1 MKRRGIAMF
10 LALCLSLSLVSGG
23 AAAAGNN
30 PFADVPSSH
39 WANEA
44 VNYVYGKGMMNGVG
58 KDTFQPKGSL
68 TRAMFVTIL
77 GRMAGVKENA
87 YPGTS
92 FGDVPVGQWY
102 SPYVAW
108 AAQTG
113 VTGGTGGGKFSPT
126 SAVTREQMATMIARY
141 TESADLTLGESSDPA
156 PSFTD
161 QSAVAS
167 WAREGVD
174 LMRRTG
180 ILTGYEDGS
189 FQPQRTA
196 NRAEAAAIFMRLD
209 QSAGGSAQAAY
220 TVTFDTNGGSAVPSQ
235 TVKHGQTV
243 QKPADPTRPGKRFQ
257 GWQSKGTGK
266 AYDFKAPV
274 TGNLTLVA
282 VWAEDMGEDTLYELT
297 DDRVVIDPVEQI
309 PYVKDILLVFLKPG
323 LSEGEK
329 EQLAEQIGG
338 TIAGDIAGDINILQ
352 ISVKGNSLAEMEG
365 MANALQKD
373 DRVMYATCDYPVPA
387 KSVTSMAS
395 GRAADSGDWWYSAV
409 RADEAW
415 KNYRACFGDITVGV
429 IDNGVESQHPE
440 LSGSVTFA
448 SPYYQSYNDL
458 LFPDEKNEKRLNH
471 GTHVSGIIAAK
482 EDGKGMTGVAPQ
494 ADIVFASYTAD
505 NDPSWNTVLSE
516 IHALKCEIEKGAKVI
531 NCSFGITY
539 HDEAGYQEGKS
550 SGALEFQ
557 YDTYLEFLRVRNRA
571 VAERSKAIAAATCD
585 LIRAGEEFLVVQAAG
600 NGINS
605 RGPGVDAWYS
615 SYWAGCSKATVGD
628 VCQKYNLSY
637 DELDKRILVVSGV
650 SKKKSGN
657 AYVMDPA
664 LNYGEMVDICA
675 PGQDIKSSIYN
686 NEKGLKYSV
695 ESGTSMAAPIV
706 TGTAALVWSANP
718 DLKAEQVRDILLKN
732 HRYVAKGV
740 YVKEECKPMVD
751 VYSAV
756 RAAIGKNL
764 RDLVGVYTGTYID
777 DQGEKGLTLRVY
789 EENGT
794 YRARF
799 EFYGLPGQS
808 DAPKGVYTMNVT
820 MTGPSTFR
828 FEADSWIEQP
838 EGYPLLD
845 LEGVLK
851 GDTLAGTSPTQ
862 FSVTRTEQTETD
874 AGWKQAYLDYI
885 QKGAWQE
892 DGGYWSDEIAE
903 KSTYYLIDV
912 NGDVV
917 PELWIDNSYTY
928 AGDRL
933 CTYKNG
939 KVAVLVANFS
949 KGMKYLPGENLI
961 MTQIMHQG
969 RFMDWIDRIENGQFV
984 QVARGD
990 YQMVYEDHTSGKYYY
1005 EYYWNGMPEDEMT
1018 YKQKLNEVFD
1028 CQRSVDPQK
1037 SGTGLSYQKIQA
1049 ELSA

>member
-309 PYVKDILLVFLKPG
+309 PYVKDILLAFVKPD
-323 LSEGEK
+323 LSEREK
-329 EQLAEQIGG
+329 NQIAAQVGG
-338 TIAGDIAGDINILQ
+338 TIAGEISGSINILQ
-352 ISVKGNSLAEMEG
+352 ICVKEGTLAELEAMV
-365 MANALQKD
+365 NTLQKD
-373 DRVMYATCDYPVPA
+373 QRVTYASCDYPVPA
-387 KSVTSMAS
+387 ESITS
-395 GRAADSGDWWYSAV
+395 AANVRTVSSDSGDWWYSAV

-415 KNYRACFGDITVGV
+415 DKYRDCFGDVRVGV
-429 IDNGVESQHPE
+429 IDDGVEIQHQE
-440 LSGSVTFA
+440 LSGSITFA
-448 SPYYQSYNDL
+448 SPYYRAYNESLSEDA
-458 LFPDEKNEKRLNH
+458 EMLNH

-482 EDGKGMTGVAPQ
+482 EDGRGTTGVAPQ
-494 ADIVFASYTAD
+494 ADLIFASYMPQNQPEWET
-505 NDPSWNTVLSE
+505 PLSQ
-516 IHALKCEIEKGAKVI
+516 IHALNCEIEKGAKVI
-531 NCSFGITY
+531 NCSFGLY
-539 HDEAGYQEGKS
+539 YYDEAVFNEKKKAGEKG
-550 SGALEFQ
+550 FQ
-557 YDTYLEFLRVRNRA
+557 YETYQDFLSVSGRGARLWSMLV
-571 VAERSKAIAAATCD
+571 AAATCE
-585 LIRAGEEFLVVQAAG
+585 LICQDREFLVVQGAG
-600 NGINS
+600 NGINN
-605 RGPGVDAWYS
+605 RGPGIDAKNV
-615 SYWAGCSKATVGD
+615 SYWAGCSKEIVGD
-628 VCQKYNLSY
+628 ICQRYNIPY
-637 DELDKRILVVSGV
+637 EQLDKRILVVGGV
-650 SKKKSGN
+650 VNNKN
-657 AYVMDPA
+657 ENVYIMDTTW
-664 LNYGEMVDICA
+664 NYGDTVDICA
-675 PGQDIKSSIYN
+675 PSRHINSSVCD
-686 NEKGLKYSV
+686 EKGSKYAV
-695 ESGTSMAAPIV
+695 YSGTSMATPIV
-706 TGTAALVWSANP
+706 TGAAALVWSVDP
-718 DLKAEQVRDILLKN
+718 DLKAEQVRDILLEN
-732 HRYVAKGV
+732 HQNTAQGV
-740 YVKEECKPMVD
+740 YVGRVYTYPMVD

-756 RAAIGKNL
+756 RAAVGEKM
-764 RDLVGVYTGTYID
+764 RDLVGVYKGSYFAN
-777 DQGEKGLTLRVY
+777 QGETGLTLKVY
-789 EENGT
+789 EENGD
-794 YRARF
+794 YRAQF
-799 EFYGLPGQS
+799 DFYNLPGQTNS
-808 DAPKGVYTMNVT
+808 KEGSYTMDVT
-820 MTGPSTFR
+820 ATKRGTFR
-828 FEADSWIEQP
+828 FNADQWLEQP
-838 EGYPLLD
+838 ADYQLLD
-845 LEGVLK
+845 LEGTLRGDVLSGKSPISFTVTRVSQIPPEDVPPVIPDYDAFLEKKGYQDYLENWWCIPSEYALLDIDQDGTQELIIQGGELSGFYEYLIFRWDAAQGKPVSVPIDGSDQGFTSYGGVQYVPKYRAINAIYVRPSDYDGKIDYYVLK
-851 GDTLAGTSPTQ
+851 NSEMVKDFSIGWETPSVEKIYVWESGGGQRKIITQ
-862 FSVTRTEQTETD
+862 EQYE
-874 AGWKQAYLDYI
+874 A
-885 QKGAWQE
+885 
-892 DGGYWSDEIAE
+892 YWSENQRI
-903 KSTYYLIDV
+903 V
-912 NGDVV
+912 FQ
-917 PELWIDNSYTY
+917 P
-928 AGDRL
+928 
-933 CTYKNG
+933 
-939 KVAVLVANFS
+939 
-949 KGMKYLPGENLI
+949 LP
-961 MTQIMHQG
+961 
-969 RFMDWIDRIENGQFV
+969 
-984 QVARGD
+984 
-990 YQMVYEDHTSGKYYY
+990 
-1005 EYYWNGMPEDEMT
+1005 
-1018 YKQKLNEVFD
+1018 
-1028 CQRSVDPQK
+1028 
-1037 SGTGLSYQKIQA
+1037 
-1049 ELSA
+1049 